1 MADGGAGEP
10 PADSGKK
17 LEQAG
22 RDGPE
27 PAGEQAGRDGPEPA
41 GEQAGRDGPEPAG
54 EQAGRDGPEPA
65 GEQAGRDGPEPAGEQ
80 AGRDGPEPAGEQ
92 AGRDGPEPAG
102 EQAGRDGPEPAGEQA
117 GRDGPEPAGE
127 QAGRDGPEPAGEQ
140 AGRDGPAADSTP
152 AAQVPAGGRQEIT
165 KKSRAERLAARN
177 AAAGKDR
184 PIVVDATNHIA
195 GRLASNVAKL
205 LLKGNRV
212 SIVNCER
219 IMISGTRS
227 NIVGEYRQFLEI
239 ASILHPKHGPFH
251 PRRPDTIITRM
262 IRGMLPRKKPSGR
275 AAHRR
280 LRAYVGAPKELGA
293 YKRVRFEKA
302 MITRPA
308 ARYTTMASLGD
319 AVGWTR

>member
-1 MADGGAGEP
+1 MADGNAGEP
-10 PADSGKK
+10 PIDPGKMP
-17 LEQAG
+17 EQASEEEG
-22 RDGPE
+22 RAEPGAGGQSPEQASEEEGRAEPGAGGQSGGQSPEQASEEEEEGRPE
-27 PAGEQAGRDGPEPA
+27 PGAGEQAGGQSP
-41 GEQAGRDGPEPAG
+41 EQASEEEEERPA
-54 EQAGRDGPEPA
+54 AGGLPV
-65 GEQAGRDGPEPAGEQ
+65 
-80 AGRDGPEPAGEQ
+80 
-92 AGRDGPEPAG
+92 
-102 EQAGRDGPEPAGEQA
+102 
-117 GRDGPEPAGE
+117 
-127 QAGRDGPEPAGEQ
+127 
-140 AGRDGPAADSTP
+140 AADS
-152 AAQVPAGGRQEIT
+152 AGGGGDSSRQVVPR
-165 KKSRAERLAARN
+165 KSRAERLAARD

-184 PIVVDATNHIA
+184 PIVVDATNHVA

-227 NIVGEYRQFLEI
+227 NIVGEYREFLEI

-280 LRAYVGAPKELGA
+280 LRAYVGAPKDLGA